1 MENVDAGPRAPILQP
16 KALEKINKQANEEDI
31 QERLVSF
38 TYLLKLAQV
47 LTQNTELNSIV
58 LYEEG
63 ENPEMK

>member
-1 MENVDAGPRAPILQP
+1 MQP
-16 KALEKINKQANEEDI
+16 KALEKINKQANEADM

-47 LTQNTELNSIV
+47 LTQKSDLKSLF

-63 ENPEMK
+63 ENPEIQPYDPF